1 MKRTFPRRVPG
12 TKGEPGRPGKQ
23 GPIGLVGKTGAT
35 GRRGL
40 RGSQG
45 KAGPA
50 AASLPAP
57 RITAADRIELLSV
70 VQMQIDN
77 IHRELDTQMHRSQHL
92 AMVISRVEGQLR
104 ELLTLSKWLRDAGG
118 SRATFGAG
126 FPRKIPN

>member
-70 VQMQIDN
+70 VQLQIDN
-77 IHRELDTQMHRSQHL
+77 IHRELDTQMHRSAQL
-92 AMVISRVEGQLR
+92 GSLIAAMENKLR
-104 ELLTLSKWLRDAGG
+104 ELIELVKGPDDGG
-118 SRATFGAG
+118 SRPASRVV
-126 FPRKIPN
+126 FPRRVSH